1 MSFDNDIPGMRAMTK
16 IVENNSSFKFFRWF
30 DASTSAKD
38 INELV
43 LQKNDVN
50 MFSDPTKLEKM
61 IFGSL
66 VMKMWMIGNGKW
78 LK

>member
-30 DASTSAKD
+30 DESTSAKD

-50 MFSDPTKLEKM
+50 MFSDPAKLEKM